1 MAFITSII
9 PVAILI
15 VGYQAPPPTA
25 KDVRDPVNVDL
36 RVGTGKLIEEGDRV
50 TIQYRVCGAYK
61 KELANSMKRGM
72 PYTLVYSSRNSEP
85 LVSVTLAGMHVGGS
99 RYTVLPAESLPDG
112 IGSIVPAKTDLTIWV
127 HVIEAKG
134 TDTAKVESAHVERA
148 QGAVEVPRAFAH
160 NGSARN

>member
-1 MAFITSII
+1 MAFISSIV
-9 PVAILI
+9 PLAILI
-15 VGYQAPPPTA
+15 VGHHAPHSVA
-25 KDVRDPVNVDL
+25 KDVREPINVDI
-36 RVGTGKLIEEGDRV
+36 RVGEGRLIGEGDRV

-72 PYTLVYSSRNSEP
+72 PYTLIYSSRNSEP

-127 HVIEAKG
+127 HVIEAKT
-134 TDTAKVESAHVERA
+134 TDSAKVESPHVERA
-148 QGAVEVPRAFAH
+148 QGAVEVPRAVAH